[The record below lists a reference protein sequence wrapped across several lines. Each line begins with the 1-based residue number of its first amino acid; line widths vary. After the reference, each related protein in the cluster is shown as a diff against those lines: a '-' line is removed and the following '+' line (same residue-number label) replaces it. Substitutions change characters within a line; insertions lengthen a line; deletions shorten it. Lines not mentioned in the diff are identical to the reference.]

1 MNSAFVEFISNLAD
15 REPET
20 TVADVLDRI
29 MLERQCIEVDG
40 QDAFSLDE
48 LAEIERKWRILIRS
62 FEWSP
67 DVLLSDALGERRDP
81 TPWWRAAE

>member
-1 MNSAFVEFISNLAD
+1 MSSAFIEFISNLAY

-20 TVADVLDRI
+20 TVADVLVRI
-29 MLERQCIEVDG
+29 MLERQCIEIEG

-62 FEWSP
+62 YQWAPEMLLDEALRDRRSP
-67 DVLLSDALGERRDP
+67 IR
-81 TPWWRAAE
+81 WW